1 VLKQFRARAVG
12 FSALL
17 ALISGAAGAVL
28 GVGSSGRSAAEKHDF
43 GTALKREA
51 VAAGASYAPG

>member
-28 GVGSSGRSAAEKHDF
+28 GVVIERAIGG
-43 GTALKREA
+43 
-51 VAAGASYAPG
+51 